1 MVCRDAGF
9 WSNLAPDLRLTR
21 WMVSPTPTTT
31 TPATAAVSAR
41 RGQLLVLFGM
51 LALML
56 GFLGLVPSSAG
67 FVGRAKGFIASQFGL
82 PFYAVA
88 DEAKNIPV
96 THIAAVTPRGWRRTK
111 NGWEHTSSWRPQ
123 RSLSDFVHV
132 EQQREQFWIHHFF
145 NGVRNVPPLAY
156 ACLQIAAI
164 SAICWISQ
172 VSKTVVTR
180 EHDSEEAAKSTVECG

>member
-1 MVCRDAGF
+1 MTAG
-9 WSNLAPDLRLTR
+9 S
-21 WMVSPTPTTT
+21 SPL
-31 TPATAAVSAR
+31 
-41 RGQLLVLFGM
+41 GQLLVLLGM
-51 LALML
+51 LALLL
-56 GFLGLVPSSAG
+56 GSLGLFEGSAG
-67 FVGRAKGFIASQFGL
+67 FAWRAKRFISTQFGL
-82 PFYAVA
+82 PLDPLA
-88 DEAKNIPV
+88 DEAQNIPV

-123 RSLSDFVHV
+123 RSLSDFLNV

-172 VSKTVVTR
+172 VSKTGVTT
-180 EHDSEEAAKSTVECG
+180 EYDSGQEVKSTVECE